1 MRQVTR
7 STNLV
12 ACFFCVDI
20 RARSASLGGTL
31 IAINAH

>member
-12 ACFFCVDI
+12 ACFL
-20 RARSASLGGTL
+20 RRHKSSLREFGGTL

>member
-20 RARSASLGGTL
+20 KSSLRELGGN
-31 IAINAH
+31 INVH

>member
-12 ACFFCVDI
+12 ACFCVDI
-20 RARSASLGGTL
+20 SSLREFGGTL

>member
-20 RARSASLGGTL
+20 KSSLREFWETL

>member
-12 ACFFCVDI
+12 ACFFLDI